1 MTTLEILKEISNEN
15 NGLILTKTATTK
27 GVSRASLSQLC
38 KDGKITRFEVE
49 TIWVRMEKEKKV
61 Y

>member
-1 MTTLEILKEISNEN
+1 MSTTLDILKNKFYFTRLN
-15 NGLILTKTATTK
+15 ILFNK
-27 GVSRASLSQLC
+27 RL
-38 KDGKITRFEVE
+38 KDGKITRFEEE